1 MEFRILG
8 PVEIATSDG
17 PVAVE
22 RAKQRALLALLLLK
36 ADEVV
41 SSDRLID
48 ALWGERP
55 PETASKALQV
65 HVSQLRK
72 ALGAPLI
79 KTRSPGYVLELG
91 EHDLDVRRFER
102 LHQEARSLAG
112 TDPVAARRCLGDAL
126 DLWRGPALAD
136 LAYEPFA
143 QAEIARLEEMRVA
156 AVEDRID
163 ADLALGRHSQLV
175 GELEVLIA
183 QNPLRERLREQLM

>member
-1 MEFRILG
+1 MEFGIGG
-8 PVEIATSDG
+8 PVEAAAADG
-17 PVAVE
+17 GVPLGG
-22 RAKQRALLALLLLK
+22 AKQRALLAVLLLNVG
-36 ADEVV
+36 EVV

-112 TDPVAARRCLGDAL
+112 ADPVAARRCL
-126 DLWRGPALAD
+126 
-136 LAYEPFA
+136 
-143 QAEIARLEEMRVA
+143 
-156 AVEDRID
+156 
-163 ADLALGRHSQLV
+163 
-175 GELEVLIA
+175 
-183 QNPLRERLREQLM
+183 